1 MRSIDRRLT
10 RRYRRRMIS
19 IPRRVKR
26 FARVFSEAQYEL
38 SVVGGAVRDSVLGR
52 RVSDYD
58 FATSATPQE
67 VQQLFRAT
75 IPTGIQHGTVTVLFE
90 GHHFEVT
97 TYRMDGG
104 YQDHRRPDSVTF
116 TRSLEEDL
124 MRRDFTINAIAADPL
139 TGKLTDPHHGQQ
151 DLQRRVLRTVGDP
164 NQRFGEDAL
173 RMIRAIRFATT
184 LDFEI
189 HADTFAAIAPRREE
203 ISAVASERILLEL
216 SKMMAAATPSK
227 GWRLLN
233 ESTLLSLIA
242 PELLEYESISEAGDP
257 QEHVLRGLFD
267 HLVTSCDCAPKEDE
281 VLRWAALLHDVGKPR
296 CLAYDERGAH
306 FHGHDETSAEMA
318 ADLLLRLRASRRLI
332 DSVAHLIRHHMFG
345 VTGES
350 SDAALRRFVSRVGA
364 AAALPLVTL
373 RRADICG
380 KIGSPPSDRTL
391 NQLERRIES
400 AIRDDA
406 ALTVRDLALNG
417 RDLMHELDLEPGP
430 HIGTILEE
438 LLSTVLDDPEMN
450 TRDALLEI
458 ARRFTESRLR

>member
-1 MRSIDRRLT
+1 
-10 RRYRRRMIS
+10 MIS

-26 FARVFSEAQYEL
+26 FAQVFSDARHEL
-38 SVVGGAVRDSVLGR
+38 SVVGGAVRDSLLGR

-97 TYRMDGG
+97 TYRVDGG
-104 YQDHRRPDSVTF
+104 YEDHRRPDSVTF

-124 MRRDFTINAIAADPL
+124 MRRDFTVNAIAADPL
-139 TGKLTDPHHGQQ
+139 TGKLTDPHHGQD
-151 DLQRRVLRTVGDP
+151 DLQRRILRTVGDP

-203 ISAVASERILLEL
+203 ISAVAPERILQEL
-216 SKMMAAATPSK
+216 SKMITAAAPSR

-233 ESTLLSLIA
+233 ESSLLSLIA
-242 PELLEYESISEAGDP
+242 PELLEYESVSEVPDP
-257 QEHVLRGLFD
+257 QEHVLSGLFE
-267 HLVTSCDCAPKEDE
+267 HLVASCDCAPQEDE

-296 CLAYDERGAH
+296 CLAYDERGVH
-306 FHGHDETSAEMA
+306 FHGHDESSAQMA

-332 DSVAHLIRHHMFG
+332 DSVAHLVRHHMFG

-364 AAALPLVTL
+364 EAALPLVTL

-380 KIGSPPSDRTL
+380 KTGSPPSDRTL
-391 NQLERRIES
+391 SQLERRIER
-400 AIRDDA
+400 IIQDNA
-406 ALTVRDLALNG
+406 ALTVKDLALNG
-417 RDLMHELDLEPGP
+417 RDLMHELDLKPGP

-438 LLSTVLDDPEMN
+438 LLSTVLDDPQMN
-450 TRDALLEI
+450 TREALLEI
-458 ARRFTESRLR
+458 ARRFTDTRLR